1 MRLLFEAEAAQNSAV
16 HGKSVHGIIRL
27 HKHLILLR
35 SLHYDYYR
43 FPGGEIMPDETPEQ
57 ALIRT
62 VQAETGLTVL
72 PESIRECGAVREVC
86 SENGEKVTV
95 REDCY
100 YDCEVSEKKL
110 PHDKSTDRFLPMPV
124 LLPDALTLN
133 RSEKHG
139 AVSGEAAFQTML
151 RRETGVL
158 QYLQEI
164 QQVPAERIPVRIAEP
179 EVLYTPKG
187 QKWAV
192 RLAMII
198 SIISLIMSVLSPLA
212 AGTGAS
218 LAGVK
223 NPNEGGMMP
232 PDSAFALYALIWGAL
247 MIPGVLLSLLALTCS
262 VTALGIRLIFRRSKY
277 IGIAA
282 VAVAWT
288 AFGYAA
294 LITVPWLAVIIPE
307 WIRRMISI

>member
-95 REDCY
+95 REHCY

-151 RRETGVL
+151 RRET
-158 QYLQEI
+158 
-164 QQVPAERIPVRIAEP
+164 
-179 EVLYTPKG
+179 
-187 QKWAV
+187 
-192 RLAMII
+192 
-198 SIISLIMSVLSPLA
+198 
-212 AGTGAS
+212 
-218 LAGVK
+218 
-223 NPNEGGMMP
+223 
-232 PDSAFALYALIWGAL
+232 
-247 MIPGVLLSLLALTCS
+247 GVLLSLLALTCS